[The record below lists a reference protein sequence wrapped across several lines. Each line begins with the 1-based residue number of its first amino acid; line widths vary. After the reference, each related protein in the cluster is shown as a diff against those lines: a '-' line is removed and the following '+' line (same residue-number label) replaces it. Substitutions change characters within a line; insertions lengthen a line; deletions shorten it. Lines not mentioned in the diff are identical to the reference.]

1 MGTTKIWLS
10 IALLGLL
17 LLPAPARAI
26 DHRGEGRKT
35 KARDLAVEPRRFEL
49 ANGLT
54 VLLAPDP
61 TVSSV
66 LVWITYRAGTVYE
79 PAGRSGMAHL
89 VEHVMAS
96 GPTPD
101 TDYAAMLERRR
112 ARYFNAVTTAEIMQ
126 FETVVP
132 AEELPLALW
141 TVADRMGSLPPL
153 IDDKLVEYNRRV
165 VIQERAIRDVDAPY
179 GLVREVLYDKLFAA
193 PHPMHG
199 AVIGTVAEL
208 KQVTGEDV
216 RSFIGR
222 LLVPANAIVTVVGR
236 FDPEKTRALVE
247 ESLGRLPAGERA
259 KMPTFKPLS
268 LSRVAM
274 TSERISREPAVV
286 LAWRVPVAHDQAAV
300 LDLGAQLLSF
310 LTDGVGGMRLSA
322 GLHENESESLFML
335 NLTVPYD
342 ETIESVQSDAEGFL
356 RMLTRRQMPLD
367 LLMAANIALDREA
380 LFELDTLE
388 GRAGR
393 LSSLER
399 LVGARANVAKDCEA
413 HWLLDPA
420 EVRELA
426 EGWLTTPRVVLHARP
441 DHPREARKVHDL

>member
-1 MGTTKIWLS
+1 MSSKIWTP
-10 IALLGLL
+10 LLGLL
-17 LLPAPARAI
+17 LLSGPARAI

-35 KARDLAVEPRRFEL
+35 KASDLAVEPQRFEL

-54 VLLAPDP
+54 VLLSPDP
-61 TVSSV
+61 SVSSV
-66 LVWITYRAGTVYE
+66 LVWITYRAGTIYE
-79 PAGRSGMAHL
+79 PAGRSGLAHL

-112 ARYFNAVTTAEIMQ
+112 ARYFNASTTSEIMQ
-126 FETVVP
+126 FETVMP
-132 AEELPLALW
+132 ADELPLALW

-179 GLVREVLYDKLFAA
+179 GLVREVLFDKLFAA

-208 KQVTGEDV
+208 KQVSGADV
-216 RSFIGR
+216 RDFVSR
-222 LLVPANAIVTVVGR
+222 LLVPANAVLTVVGR
-236 FDPEKTRALVE
+236 FDPEKTRTLVE
-247 ESLGRLPAGERA
+247 ESLGRLPAGARV
-259 KMPTFKPLS
+259 KVPTFNPLS

-286 LAWRVPVAHDQAAV
+286 LAWRIPVAHDQAAV

-310 LTDGVGGMRLSA
+310 MTDGVGGMRLSA
-322 GLHENESESLFML
+322 GLHENESESLFL
-335 NLTVPYD
+335 LSLTVPYN
-342 ETIESVQSDAEGFL
+342 EPVEAVQSDAEGFL
-356 RMLTRRQMPLD
+356 RFLTRRQMPLD
-367 LLMAANIALDREA
+367 LLMAANVALDREA

-388 GRAGR
+388 GRAER
-393 LSSLER
+393 LSNLER
-399 LVGARANVAKDCEA
+399 LVGAKANVAKDCEA

-441 DHPREARKVHDL
+441 DRPREARKVSDL